1 MKKSNRKYGSFMI
14 FAYVFLYKYWSG
26 PLIFWLFST
35 SSRKKQREEEDNC
48 SKEWLTLIE
57 LVMQKGDVSDMIGL
71 VERILS
77 PSRVCEIR
85 IMIQDFVTHERA
97 VRLKTKYP
105 GICMICN
112 CYRIQPFLKVLIS
125 NN

>member
-1 MKKSNRKYGSFMI
+1 MFHDFSLCFFIQILKRSTHC
-14 FAYVFLYKYWSG
+14 FLLS
-26 PLIFWLFST
+26 ST

-48 SKEWLTLIE
+48 SKEWLSLIE

-71 VERILS
+71 VERIMS
-77 PSRVCEIR
+77 PTRVCEIR

-105 GICMICN
+105 DICMICN
-112 CYRIQPFLKVLIS
+112 CYRIQPFLKVLI
-125 NN
+125 NNN

>member
-1 MKKSNRKYGSFMI
+1 
-14 FAYVFLYKYWSG
+14 
-26 PLIFWLFST
+26 
-35 SSRKKQREEEDNC
+35 
-48 SKEWLTLIE
+48 
-57 LVMQKGDVSDMIGL
+57 MQKGDVSDMIGL

-105 GICMICN
+105 DICMICN
-112 CYRIQPFLKVLIS
+112 FYRIQPFLKVLT
-125 NN
+125 NNNKSQQIKNQITSLQSLTGSSQGRITTQGDPSSHYREWVC

>member
-1 MKKSNRKYGSFMI
+1 MLS
-14 FAYVFLYKYWSG
+14 
-26 PLIFWLFST
+26 ST

-85 IMIQDFVTHERA
+85 IMIKDFVLHER
-97 VRLKTKYP
+97 LKKKYP
-105 GICMICN
+105 DIALFVI
-112 CYRIQPFLKVLIS
+112 
-125 NN
+125 

>member
-1 MKKSNRKYGSFMI
+1 MLS
-14 FAYVFLYKYWSG
+14 
-26 PLIFWLFST
+26 ST

-71 VERILS
+71 VERIMS
-77 PSRVCEIR
+77 PNRVCEIR

-105 GICMICN
+105 DICMICN
-112 CYRIQPFLKVLIS
+112 CYRIQPFFKLLI
-125 NN
+125 NNNK